1 MCCRSEKASCGLC
14 GKVVDIEKYRLHVKT
29 CGHESDEEPQTS
41 LKECPFCHKKVQD
54 LARHCETCSAGN
66 GHSSPDLSARVSC
79 SFLIRR
85 NRLFLKLHLGWT
97 TIERYQIN
105 KKSGQRMS
113 NMLSDDRC
121 V

>member
-1 MCCRSEKASCGLC
+1 M
-14 GKVVDIEKYRLHVKT
+14 DIEKYRLHVKT

-85 NRLFLKLHLGWT
+85 NRLFFEIAFRLDNNREIPNQQEEWT
-97 TIERYQIN
+97 KNVQHAFR
-105 KKSGQRMS
+105 
-113 NMLSDDRC
+113 
-121 V
+121 